1 MRGRIYVPLIFAAF
15 ATSLALSPLVVGAQ
29 QADEAVKTEASAAI
43 KPGQPKPDKPVKVK
57 APPKPAVKTVV
68 APGTWQ
74 VHRHRGNSPKFR
86 PDREKDW
93 VDPTGGAKPV
103 KGTD

>member
-1 MRGRIYVPLIFAAF
+1 MKGRTCVSLMFAAF
-15 ATSLALSPLVVGAQ
+15 ATSLVLSPLTVAAQ
-29 QADEAVKTEASAAI
+29 QAGEAAQV
-43 KPGQPKPDKPVKVK
+43 KPGKPKPDKPVKVK
-57 APPKPAVKTVV
+57 APPKPAVNTVI

-93 VDPTGGAKPV
+93 VDPTGGKKPV
-103 KGTD
+103 KGQN